1 MSNRFR
7 LSWPGQSST
16 PKGAPTPAACANG
29 RPRPKGAPTPA
40 ACGVGRPRV
49 MLAGVLQ
56 SGCDAVDRPQDR
68 LQVRGAARVTG
79 RKAPELAQQS
89 NLEIAHRV
97 DVWIPQTQARQ
108 ELGLALEDGRLT
120 GDLQHGVMRSLKL
133 RSDDGKETLPL
144 AERTRRLPSRRRT
157 MPGAGG
163 GSASRRRPRESP
175 ADLRRQACR
184 RG

>member
-29 RPRPKGAPTPA
+29 RPRPKGRRPQPLAEM
-40 ACGVGRPRV
+40 VGPRV

-56 SGCDAVDRPQDR
+56 SGGNAVDRPQNR

-120 GDLQHGVMRSLKL
+120 GDLQHGVMRPLKL

-144 AERTRRLPSRRRT
+144 APIDDEVRVLPRDPHVRL
-157 MPGAGG
+157 G
-163 GSASRRRPRESP
+163 EHH
-175 ADLRRQACR
+175 LQV
-184 RG
+184 

>member
-16 PKGAPTPAACANG
+16 PKGAPTPAACGNG

-40 ACGVGRPRV
+40 ACGDGRPRV

-56 SGCDAVDRPQDR
+56 SGGNAVDRPQNR
-68 LQVRGAARVTG
+68 LQVRGASRVTG

-89 NLEIAHRV
+89 NLKIAHRV
-97 DVWIPQTQARQ
+97 DVWIPQPQARQ
-108 ELGLALEDGRLT
+108 ELRLALEDGRLT
-120 GDLQHGVMRSLKL
+120 GDLQHGVMRPLKL

-144 AERTRRLPSRRRT
+144 APIDDEVRVLPRDPHVRL
-157 MPGAGG
+157 GKHH
-163 GSASRRRPRESP
+163 
-175 ADLRRQACR
+175 LQVVHQ
-184 RG
+184 